1 MAEAQTTDTAPART
15 PESPAPTSS
24 DRDGPKS
31 PTRKAAEPA
40 ATHHTTSP
48 SPSAA
53 AAAAAAAAATNH
65 TTSTSTAESNGEGK
79 KKRRKVNH
87 ACVYCRRSHMTCDL
101 ERPCAR
107 CVKRDIGH
115 LCHDEPREPAKRS
128 KSDMAVA
135 EIAPAPAE
143 GMQRANG
150 HGHMPHP
157 HANSLPGVN
166 GASQP
171 QLAQPTPVSPPTTLQ
186 RPMSPRGSNAG
197 ISQNV
202 DWGNTAL
209 QSQFQD
215 MHHLHPNY
223 MFITSEVTNE
233 YNLLND
239 FLSSSIMEDGAMYD
253 ESDTQALFNDPLLAT
268 SSLTAHLTNPNL
280 STQIGQ
286 QPASSGAGQ
295 QQQQSP
301 SQQQQRPT
309 SRQMQPPTQ
318 PHLQTGQ
325 ELSRPGST
333 LPVDSRARD
342 KFYMTAA
349 DPAGLSSAEDRLHKL
364 LKAKYDAG
372 MLKPFNYVRG
382 YARLNQYMSKN
393 LTRESQLRIL
403 KQLDRFRPKFREAM
417 QSLTDMQLVLV
428 EMWFERSLMEYDRV
442 FASMAIP
449 ACCWR
454 RTGEIFR
461 GNAEMAELVRVPV
474 SNLRDGKMAIHEIV
488 KEDSLVSYWEKF
500 GAIAFDQSQ
509 KAILTS
515 CTLMRPARRRED
527 ADERTSA
534 ADKDGKHPEKVKME
548 AVRCCFS
555 FTIRRDTHNIP
566 SLIVGNF
573 LPITERRQPNAQ
585 QKQPRLIH
593 VASWNLFQ
601 TG

>member
-1 MAEAQTTDTAPART
+1 MTEAQKTEATPAAPAPAAPAAAPPT
-15 PESPAPTSS
+15 SDSPATTSKEH
-24 DRDGPKS
+24 DDGSKS
-31 PTRKAAEPA
+31 PKRKASEPA
-40 ATHHTTSP
+40 TANNTAVTATEH
-48 SPSAA
+48 
-53 AAAAAAAAATNH
+53 
-65 TTSTSTAESNGEGK
+65 NGEGK

-115 LCHDEPREPAKRS
+115 LCHDEPREPVKRS
-128 KSDMAVA
+128 KSDIGVT
-135 EIAPAPAE
+135 EIAPAPGE

-150 HGHMPHP
+150 HGQMTHT
-157 HANSLPGVN
+157 HANSVPHVN
-166 GASQP
+166 GGSQP
-171 QLAQPTPVSPPTTLQ
+171 PLTQPTPVSPRALQ
-186 RPMSPRGSNAG
+186 RPTTQRGSNAG
-197 ISQNV
+197 LNQNV
-202 DWGNTAL
+202 DWNNAAL
-209 QSQFQD
+209 HSQFQD

-223 MFITSEVTNE
+223 MFNTSEVTNE
-233 YNLLND
+233 YNMLND
-239 FLSSSIMEDGAMYD
+239 FLSSSIMEDGAMYN
-253 ESDTQALFNDPLLAT
+253 ESDTQLLFNDPLLAT
-268 SSLTAHLTNPNL
+268 SSMTAHLTNPNL

-286 QPASSGAGQ
+286 QPASSG
-295 QQQQSP
+295 
-301 SQQQQRPT
+301 RPT
-309 SRQMQPPTQ
+309 SSRPMQPPTQ

-325 ELSRPGST
+325 EISRPGST

-515 CTLMRPARRRED
+515 CTLMRPARRRDD
-527 ADERTSA
+527 ADEETSA
-534 ADKDGKHPEKVKME
+534 AGKDGKPAEKVKME

-555 FTIRRDTHNIP
+555 FTIRRDTHNM
-566 SLIVGNF
+566 
-573 LPITERRQPNAQ
+573 
-585 QKQPRLIH
+585 
-593 VASWNLFQ
+593 
-601 TG
+601 